1 MSGKSAV
8 LMNTDLSLPLFRRG
22 KVRDVYDVGDKLLIV
37 STDRISAFDVVLPCG
52 IPDKGRVL
60 NQLSAFWF
68 KKTAH
73 ILPNHLVRVIDGED
87 TLQDIIA
94 GASTVIARN
103 KVTKQSQRERDSSF
117 TLGTSLIGRSMLAA
131 KAERIPVECVVRGYL
146 SGSAW
151 AEYRETGR
159 VGDIHLP
166 SGMKESQELSRPV
179 FTPTTK
185 SDTEHDRPLTNEDI
199 SELGVDKILGELEDR
214 SLRIYSYARDY
225 AKHRGI
231 IIADTKFEF
240 GCINGQLALI
250 DELLTPD
257 SSRFWDASQ
266 YEVGHSQPSFDK
278 QPVRDWLV
286 DSGWDKRPP
295 APMLPP
301 EVIERTSERYREV
314 YTKLTGGVLKE
325 Q

>member
-1 MSGKSAV
+1 MSV
-8 LMNTDLSLPLFRRG
+8 LLETNLPLPLFRRG
-22 KVRDVYDVGDKLLIV
+22 KVRDVYDLAPDSIRGKLLIV

-52 IPDKGRVL
+52 IPDKGKVL

-73 ILPNHLVRVIDGED
+73 ILPNHLIKVIDSSDSVGVVLNEVKN
-87 TLQDIIA
+87 L
-94 GASTVIARN
+94 S
-103 KVTKQSQRERDSSF
+103 SQPGK
-117 TLGTSLIGRSMLAA
+117 LPNSLIGRSMFVA

-151 AEYRETGR
+151 AEYKETGK
-159 VGDIHLP
+159 VGDINLP
-166 SGMKESQELSRPV
+166 SGMKESQELLQPI

-185 SDTEHDRPLTNEDI
+185 SDTEHDRLLTNQDI
-199 SELGVDKILGELEDR
+199 KGLGIEELFGELEQK
-214 SLRIYSYARDY
+214 SLLIYGYARDY
-225 AKHRGI
+225 ASRRGI

-240 GCINGQLALI
+240 GFINGQLALI

-257 SSRFWDASQ
+257 SSRFWDVRL

-278 QPVRDWLV
+278 QPVRDWLS

-301 EVIERTSERYREV
+301 EVIKGTSKRYREV
-314 YTKLTGGVLKE
+314 YSKLTGDVLKGK
-325 Q
+325 

>member
-1 MSGKSAV
+1 
-8 LMNTDLSLPLFRRG
+8 LSLPLFRRG

-73 ILPNHLVRVIDGED
+73 ILPNHLVKVIDGED
-87 TLQDIIA
+87 TLQNIIA
-94 GASTVIARN
+94 GAPAVIARN
-103 KVTKQSQRERDSSF
+103 KVTKQSQWKRDSSF
-117 TLGTSLIGRSMLAA
+117 TLGTSLIGRSVVVA

-151 AEYRETGR
+151 AEYKETGR

-301 EVIERTSERYREV
+301 EVIERTSERYRVV